1 MDSISKSFKSHGSSK
16 YSPSWSSSKNEERPI
31 LAGDDPDDRREVV
44 VKIDGNSNSG
54 GSLPSNAS
62 NVDRSSNIWRESSY
76 DFWKEGHMGNGE
88 GGSIGPEFS
97 FPKQNQ
103 AQEPMTEISED
114 PPSRLIRKFIN
125 MQRASGAEM
134 ALDIDLEMD
143 ELKKS
148 EPESKELRVSFVP
161 ESSEPSDSSDDEDAR
176 SSVQRRGRQPA
187 SPLKDG
193 GAGEVLRC
201 TSNLSFHRA
210 STLLRVK
217 TRSRLMDPPTF
228 SPTAGGISPPAHGDE
243 GKSGYFS
250 RKSGQLKSGLLGKV
264 DEDDEDPFL
273 DEDLPEDFKTFKF
286 GTIAILQL
294 VSLVLILGALVCS
307 LSIRKLQRLTV
318 WKLHLWKWEV
328 MVLALICGRLL
339 SGWIIR
345 VAVFFIERNFLLRK
359 RVLYFVYGVRNAVQN
374 CLWLGLVLLTWHY
387 MFDKKVQRETN
398 SLFLRKVTQV
408 LLSLLFMTL
417 VWLIKTLLVKVLAS
431 SFHVS
436 TYFDRIQESLFNQYV
451 IETLSGP
458 PLVEIQHNREEE
470 DRVFAEVQRLQNAGA
485 RIPNDLREAI
495 IGTRS
500 GRVIGGSGIGL
511 GGTRKSMQLGAGKSM
526 RFSEGTSKREDA
538 ISIDQLHK
546 LNQKNVSAWNM
557 KRLMKIVRNGTLTT
571 LDEQLVHEHGE
582 DESAMQIRSEFEAKI
597 AARKIFHNVARPGSK

>member
-1 MDSISKSFKSHGSSK
+1 
-16 YSPSWSSSKNEERPI
+16 
-31 LAGDDPDDRREVV
+31 
-44 VKIDGNSNSG
+44 
-54 GSLPSNAS
+54 
-62 NVDRSSNIWRESSY
+62 
-76 DFWKEGHMGNGE
+76 
-88 GGSIGPEFS
+88 
-97 FPKQNQ
+97 
-103 AQEPMTEISED
+103 
-114 PPSRLIRKFIN
+114 
-125 MQRASGAEM
+125 
-134 ALDIDLEMD
+134 
-143 ELKKS
+143 
-148 EPESKELRVSFVP
+148 
-161 ESSEPSDSSDDEDAR
+161 
-176 SSVQRRGRQPA
+176 
-187 SPLKDG
+187 
-193 GAGEVLRC
+193 
-201 TSNLSFHRA
+201 
-210 STLLRVK
+210 
-217 TRSRLMDPPTF
+217 MDPPTF

-359 RVLYFVYGVRNAVQN
+359 RVLYFVYGVRNAIQN
-374 CLWLGLVLLTWHY
+374 CLWLGVVLLTWHY
-387 MFDKKVQRETN
+387 MLDKKVERETN
-398 SLFLRKVTQV
+398 SSVLRKVTQV

-417 VWLIKTLLVKVLAS
+417 VWLVKTLLVKVLAS

-458 PLVEIQHNREEE
+458 PLVEIQHNMEEE
-470 DRVFAEVQRLQNAGA
+470 DQVFAEVQRFQNAGA
-485 RIPNDLREAI
+485 RIPNDLRAATM
-495 IGTRS
+495 GTRS
-500 GRVIGGSGIGL
+500 GRVIGGSGNGL
-511 GGTRKSMQLGAGKSM
+511 GGTRKSTQLGAGKSM
-526 RFSEGTSKREDA
+526 RLSGGISKSGNIKQQDA

-557 KRLMKIVRNGTLTT
+557 KRLMKMVRNGTLTT
-571 LDEQLVHEHGE
+571 LDEQLVREDGE
-582 DESAMQIRSEFEAKI
+582 DESAMQIKSEFEAKI
-597 AARKIFHNVARPGSK
+597 AARKIFRNVARPGSK